1 MKLKEL
7 NVTYYMKTIILLSI
21 EHMLHVA
28 EKLALNFQLINESI
42 GLFVQIWQDYYTC
55 LGQAGV

>member
-1 MKLKEL
+1 
-7 NVTYYMKTIILLSI
+7 MKTIILLSI